1 MKYKLRNFNDI
12 PSCGYTW
19 KDPDT
24 KVVIT
29 ASNYYLFLDRIKDH
43 RFANGYASLSNE
55 EVESCFCEDNFV
67 DATTGKLVGT
77 TCLQSSSAFAIKGV
91 GSILED
97 LMGVMGIVPCWGCLS
112 LSNKMNKLG
121 IDGCKEN
128 IDSIVLEIE
137 ANANKR
143 EWFKVLPFKKLGIK
157 ALVLKAISIAS
168 KELKKIEEAQP
179 NE

>member
-1 MKYKLRNFNDI
+1 MKYKLRNFNDV
-12 PSCGYTW
+12 PNQGYIW

-29 ASNYYLFLDRIKDH
+29 ASNYYLFLGRIKDH
-43 RFANGYASLSNE
+43 RFANGYPSLTDE
-55 EVESCFCEDNFV
+55 EIENCYCEDNFV
-67 DATTGKLVGT
+67 DAETGKLVGT
-77 TCLQSSSAFAIKGV
+77 TCLQSSSAFVAKGV
-91 GSILED
+91 GSVLED

-112 LSNKMNKLG
+112 LANKMNKLG

-128 IDSIVLEIE
+128 IDSIVSEIE
-137 ANANKR
+137 ENANKR
-143 EWFKVLPFKKLGIK
+143 EWFKILPFKKIGIK

-168 KELKKIEEAQP
+168 KELKKTEEAQP